1 MARPNRGSGTR
12 AFGGLVI
19 ERETGRA
26 RTRHPREQRGA
37 GAAQRRQDVA
47 DDRRN
52 RPRGRFEIVAALH
65 RAFEKF
71 AFGNRAA
78 IIAVPPR
85 EDGGGRN
92 RHARIDEQHRRTR
105 QTINWGELLTP
116 AGAERS
122 EEHTSELQ
130 SLMRT
135 SSAVFCL
142 K

>member
-85 EDGGGRN
+85 ED
-92 RHARIDEQHRRTR
+92 
-105 QTINWGELLTP
+105 
-116 AGAERS
+116 RS

-130 SLMRT
+130 SLMRI
-135 SSAVFCL
+135 SYAVFCL
-142 K
+142 